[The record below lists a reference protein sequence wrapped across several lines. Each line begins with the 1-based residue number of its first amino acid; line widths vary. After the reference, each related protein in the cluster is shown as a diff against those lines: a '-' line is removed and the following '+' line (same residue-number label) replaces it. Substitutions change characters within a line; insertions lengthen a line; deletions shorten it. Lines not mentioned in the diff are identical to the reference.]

1 MLDWLEMQGHW
12 GYIWTAVVVTVVLL
26 AADLLP
32 PWLKQRKLRNQIRAR
47 WRRESQR
54 THEPPHNPLIQK

>member
-12 GYIWTAVVVTVVLL
+12 GYIWTALAVTAVLL

-32 PWLKQRKLRNQIRAR
+32 PWLRQRKLREQIRAR
-47 WRRESQR
+47 LRRESQ
-54 THEPPHNPLIQK
+54 